1 MPRTHYRGC
10 LATLKGQR
18 EPMSLRQ
25 LRDPL
30 NEVILKLK
38 MEGTIISTEEE
49 LQELIM
55 RVRFYDVNINTHTND
70 NVCK

>member
-1 MPRTHYRGC
+1 
-10 LATLKGQR
+10 
-18 EPMSLRQ
+18 MSLRQ